1 MTMFV
6 KGPPDNGPRAKRH
19 VVLDRAP
26 RACGDQR
33 HYDKAMTEAAYPLD
47 ADGVWCQVLPG
58 CTRGRPALFLDRDG
72 VVVEDVDYLHRVEDV
87 AICPR
92 AAAVIAVANRSAI
105 PVVLV
110 TNQSGIAR
118 GYYGW
123 AEFQAV
129 QQAITAA
136 VADAGARF
144 DAVYACPHHRDG
156 KGALAHPDHPA
167 RKPNPGML
175 RRAGEALSIDLARS
189 WLVGDRASDIE
200 AAKRAGLAGALHVQ
214 TGYGRAES
222 AAALAL
228 SRPGFDVRAA
238 ASIAGALMLPLFQHP
253 R

>member
-1 MTMFV
+1 
-6 KGPPDNGPRAKRH
+6 
-19 VVLDRAP
+19 
-26 RACGDQR
+26 
-33 HYDKAMTEAAYPLD
+33 
-47 ADGVWCQVLPG
+47 
-58 CTRGRPALFLDRDG
+58 
-72 VVVEDVDYLHRVEDV
+72 VVEDVDYLHRVEDV
-87 AICPR
+87 AICPQ
-92 AAAVIAVANRSAI
+92 AAAVIAAANRSAI

-129 QQAITAA
+129 QQAIAAA

-144 DAVYACPHHRDG
+144 DAVYACPHHRDAKVLG
-156 KGALAHPDHPA
+156 LRHPDHPA

-175 RRAGEALSIDLARS
+175 RRAGEALAIDLARS

-222 AAALAL
+222 AASLAL
-228 SRPGFDVRAA
+228 SGAGFDVRAA
-238 ASIAGALMLPLFQHP
+238 ASIAGALTLPLFQHP
-253 R
+253 L